1 MYIYFPAPKDP
12 KQMKNWFAPAQKSK
26 GKIAKKP
33 SPRTK
38 RKIDLEISQTIL
50 STLTHTNTTKNMPA
64 YFNETMTQMYKYYIN
79 HDIQGDEVA
88 FTYYKPHNN
97 INSYTKA
104 MFQFNL
110 KTWRKR
116 VKQGIITTFIF
127 VPFFFIDYR

>member
-1 MYIYFPAPKDP
+1 MSLYTA
-12 KQMKNWFAPAQKSK
+12 
-26 GKIAKKP
+26 
-33 SPRTK
+33 
-38 RKIDLEISQTIL
+38 
-50 STLTHTNTTKNMPA
+50 
-64 YFNETMTQMYKYYIN
+64 ETMTQMYKYYIN

-116 VKQGIITTFIF
+116 VKQGIITFLEDNNMTVKDDFGREWYCF
-127 VPFFFIDYR
+127 VLQHTDEELDTEDPIALFNFGQMVDGCVYYFSNKDNRDKSYKYLMGLV